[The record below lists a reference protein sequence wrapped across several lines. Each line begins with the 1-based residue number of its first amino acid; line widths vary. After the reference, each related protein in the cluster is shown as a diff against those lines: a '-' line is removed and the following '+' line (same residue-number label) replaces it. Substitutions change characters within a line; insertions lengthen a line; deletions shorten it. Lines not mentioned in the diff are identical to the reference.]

1 MISKQPASGASVSP
15 TAIAR
20 VLRETP
26 EGLRVF
32 CAAVDPS
39 LLAWSPAPG
48 EWSIGQPLGQL
59 LGHLLDADEH
69 AFAQRIR
76 WMLDNPGGT
85 IPRWSAA
92 LAAEARGSGDDPL
105 ALLAELAERRI
116 GRTAFVAGL
125 TPAQLAVGAHFPDR
139 GEFLVS
145 DFVVEWAWHDWD
157 HTKQVMEILKQ
168 SAWGGFSEGMQKAL
182 AGG

>member
-1 MISKQPASGASVSP
+1 MTGQQSILETGISPAG
-15 TAIAR
+15 IAR
-20 VLRETP
+20 VLSETP
-26 EGLRVF
+26 KGLRLF
-32 CAAVDPS
+32 CTAVNPA
-39 LLAWSPAPG
+39 LLSWQPAPG
-48 EWSIGQPLGQL
+48 EWSIGQL

-69 AFAQRIR
+69 AFEQRIR

-92 LAAEARGSGDDPL
+92 VAAEVRGTGDDPL

-116 GRTAFVAGL
+116 GRAAFVAGL
-125 TPAQLAVGAHFPDR
+125 TPAQLAVGANFPNR

-168 SAWGGFSEGMQKAL
+168 SVWGGFSETMQNAL
-182 AGG
+182 KK